1 MKIGDYW
8 LRLRADRRERNQ
20 CTATRG
26 VRYRA
31 IAAVWLLLT
40 PFAHATAPKDYA
52 GTWVMRFD
60 ERNLFVLTLT
70 FRDGS
75 LHGTFERPAGFG
87 SINHTFFVD
96 TRNGVRDET
105 LVDSQFANHVLY
117 LTFQR
122 PDDPKHQET
131 YIMWLRG
138 TTAELTPGGPP
149 PFTVVLPLTFEL
161 GPTGSKVSA
170 DWRPDRGYVFPDHSH
185 SPNPEMK
192 AIYNEDQHVHEGSHI
207 NLSAIAPSDAERR
220 EQTRA
225 LVAANVLHS
234 GEDYEEAAT
243 IFQHGSTAQDALLAH
258 ILAIAAISRGAAAT
272 WIAAATLDLYLQ
284 RIGQKQV
291 FGTEYSPDPKAAY
304 TQEPYDR
311 ELVSD
316 ALRQQLGVPSQ
327 ALQFAQ
333 RKAYQN
339 EPQH

>member
-1 MKIGDYW
+1 MQIDNYW
-8 LRLRADRRERNQ
+8 LRLRADRRAENQ
-20 CTATRG
+20 SKAMRI
-26 VRYRA
+26 VRYAA
-31 IAAVWLLLT
+31 IATVWLLLT
-40 PFAHATAPKDYA
+40 TLAHATEPKDYA
-52 GTWVMRFD
+52 GTWVMRLD

-70 FRDGS
+70 FQDGS

-87 SINHTFFVD
+87 SINHTFFID

-105 LVDSQFANHVLY
+105 LVESHFANHVLY

-122 PDDPKHQET
+122 PDDPKYQET

-149 PFTVVLPLTFEL
+149 PFRVAVPQTFEL
-161 GPTGSKVSA
+161 GPTGSKVAA

-192 AIYNEDQHVHEGSHI
+192 AIYKEDQRVREGSHI

-225 LVAANVLHS
+225 LVAANVLHT
-234 GEDYEEAAT
+234 GEDYEEAST

-272 WIAAATLDLYLQ
+272 WIAAATLDIYLQ
-284 RIGQKQV
+284 RIGQKQI
-291 FGTEYSPDPKAAY
+291 FGTEYSPDPKTTY

-327 ALQFAQ
+327 ALLAAQ
-333 RKAYQN
+333 LKAYQN